1 MKIVLVIVL
10 VIIAVYL
17 YRRTQKA
24 AEKEL
29 SVSKPEPS
37 KSEPKHVSD
46 VVDADS
52 ETEKTAIEDT
62 RGELADSGSEPPVSE
77 EIPSAEPAPASVK
90 PAPVSEVTTSEVK
103 AKPAANATP
112 VEPNDT
118 EKAAPKSNASTKPST
133 SVDRAAD
140 DPAPAD
146 KSPDASSGLAPIAPL
161 SGNWASDTFTQ
172 LVDAYTEQTQPES
185 QHKCLEEVIAHCY
198 KLRKQTDY
206 RAYGAKLS
214 DNYLKLFE
222 HLKADA
228 KFKGE
233 LKGGAFMQLTTLLND
248 EEEFDAALKVCQQA
262 IDYQLDDGTVTGYAG
277 RLARV
282 EKAKAKAQA

>member
-29 SVSKPEPS
+29 SVSKPEP
-37 KSEPKHVSD
+37 KKVSD
-46 VVDADS
+46 VADADN
-52 ETEKTAIEDT
+52 EAEKTAIEVSKVEHT
-62 RGELADSGSEPPVSE
+62 DSGSEPPLSKVTASTK
-77 EIPSAEPAPASVK
+77 PPANVK
-90 PAPVSEVTTSEVK
+90 PAPVSEVTTAEVK
-103 AKPAANATP
+103 AETAANAAP
-112 VEPNDT
+112 VETNDT
-118 EKAAPKSNASTKPST
+118 EKAAHKSKPST
-133 SVDRAAD
+133 SVDRTAE

-146 KSPDASSGLAPIAPL
+146 KSPAASSGLAPIAAL

-198 KLRKQTDY
+198 KLRKQADY